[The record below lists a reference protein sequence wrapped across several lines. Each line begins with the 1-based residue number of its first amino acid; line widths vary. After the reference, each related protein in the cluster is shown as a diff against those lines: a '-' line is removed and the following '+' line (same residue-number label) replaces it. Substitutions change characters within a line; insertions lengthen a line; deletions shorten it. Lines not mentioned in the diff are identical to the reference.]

1 VLVPIGTALSGF
13 LFSTNNMKTLLL
25 ISLLIAGSVLAQP
38 QKPIGTG
45 KMKPPCPNAKIVE
58 TEVKADYTEI
68 EYLCDGISIEVG
80 YDEKNNII
88 YTEREAK
95 IPTGIQDKIKQKLDK
110 RYEGWSFDESLLVE
124 MPDTAFYKFELMK
137 GGIEENVYFSLDGKY
152 YKPHNI
158 PVSETWTVKNLSS
171 VNENAPYNFL
181 KPDKIFELPEIL
193 REISGMAMI
202 SENEFFVVQDEV
214 GAVFKFDIALEKITN
229 MMRFGA
235 DGDYED
241 IAIDN
246 NQVYI
251 LRSDGTIFSFDYV
264 NFNGKVA
271 QTVAPTNST
280 NIEGLFFDPEKK
292 RLLMASKSEPI
303 GGSGNIR
310 VVHEMHGTELQKTKI
325 NLEFNVAEI
334 NKKLLKKYPG
344 IISENYDFQFNPSA
358 IAVHPKTGETYIL
371 SASNRLLAIYEKGGL
386 NDVFPLPSEIFYKPE
401 GLAFAENGDL
411 YISSEG
417 MKNGLVSGQIL
428 QFRERKAP

>member
-38 QKPIGTG
+38 QKPLGTG

-152 YKPHNI
+152 YKPNNI
-158 PVSETWTVKNLSS
+158 PISETWTEKNLSS
-171 VNENAPYNFL
+171 VNKNKSAPYNFL
-181 KPDKIFELPEIL
+181 KPDKVFELPEIL
-193 REISGMAMI
+193 REISGMTLV
-202 SENEFFVVQDEV
+202 SDSEFFVIQDEL
-214 GAVFKFDIALEKITN
+214 GAVFKYDLQLEKITD
-229 MMRFGA
+229 MIRFGK

-241 IAIDN
+241 IAIAK

-251 LRSDGTIFSFDYV
+251 LRSDGTIFSFDYM
-264 NFNGKVA
+264 NFNGKVK
-271 QTVAPTNST
+271 QTIAPTNST
-280 NIEGLFFDPEKK
+280 NIEGLFFDPAKK
-292 RLLMASKSEPI
+292 QLLMASKSEPI
-303 GGSGNIR
+303 SGSDNIR
-310 VVHEMHGTELQKTKI
+310 VVYEMPGNELQKTKV
-325 NLEFNVAEI
+325 NLEINIDEI
-334 NKKLLKKYPG
+334 NKKLLKKYPE
-344 IISENYDFQFNPSA
+344 IVSENYDFQFNPSA

-371 SASNRLLAIYEKGGL
+371 SASNRLLAIYEKGIL
-386 NDVFPLPSEIFYKPE
+386 IDIFPLPSEIFYKPE

-417 MKNGLVSGQIL
+417 MKNGFVSGQIL
-428 QFRERKAP
+428 WFKN